1 MGLGEEDGKVQ
12 LLRKYFGGLIFA
24 SGKGRAIAEYIVEA
38 DVSSYFFGSTGK
50 ELISA
55 RLKQSL

>member
-24 SGKGRAIAEYIVEA
+24 SGKGRTIAEYIIET
-38 DVSSYFFGSTGK
+38 DGSSHFLSSTGI
-50 ELISA
+50 ELISV
-55 RLKQSL
+55 RLKWP